1 MHYSKNG
8 IWNFGEVDTET
19 IKPKAPNG
27 ASGGVE
33 FEAMRYLVGS
43 SSRADSLHPLT
54 SPAAPLFLDKSFQ
67 ANQYF
72 VKNAD

>member
-8 IWNFGEVDTET
+8 IWNFGDVDTES

-33 FEAMRYLVGS
+33 YEAMRYLVS
-43 SSRADSLHPLT
+43 PTANHTASLAKAWRGD
-54 SPAAPLFLDKSFQ
+54 PAVS
-67 ANQYF
+67 
-72 VKNAD
+72 